1 MFAAWLLFIPFA
13 FFVMKKPVSLD
24 YIWASFCLV
33 GAAYF
38 IFR

>member
-1 MFAAWLLFIPFA
+1 MSLLLFIPFA
-13 FFVMKKPVSLD
+13 VFVMRYSLKLD
-24 YIWASFCLV
+24 HFWASLCLC